1 MSGTSGNCG
10 TCLGPSSLSNVKS
23 NQLKLDLLIRT
34 NITILFIYA
43 FVFLATIG
51 IFVYVLYML
60 YYMYRQWR
68 IMSDA
73 ANPDMK
79 NVDEFSLVGLRDD
92 EIYQSDIDDM
102 GPAAALASDR
112 ISAAMDRLG
121 SVYSDYNK
129 QITQYSKDVLK
140 EKPDDI
146 FDRSVLDSAKDD
158 FKYKNAEKL
167 HS

>member
-1 MSGTSGNCG
+1 
-10 TCLGPSSLSNVKS
+10 
-23 NQLKLDLLIRT
+23 
-34 NITILFIYA
+34 
-43 FVFLATIG
+43 
-51 IFVYVLYML
+51 
-60 YYMYRQWR
+60 
-68 IMSDA
+68 MSDA

-167 HS
+167 QS